1 MLQLDRK
8 SCVDNSHVCEPCLQ
22 FLTYPFLSP
31 SLPLSLSLSLTVSAL
46 SGKRT
51 VRVKEVPLAASSLT
65 QGDVYIL
72 DAALKIYIFNGPSAN
87 MFEKTKGTVSERAGA
102 RTLVF

>member
-1 MLQLDRK
+1 M
-8 SCVDNSHVCEPCLQ
+8 SCVNDGCICQHCILL
-22 FLTYPFLSP
+22 LTCHTPFLP
-31 SLPLSLSLSLTVSAL
+31 PLYPLSLHSFLRPLL

-72 DAALKIYIFNGPSAN
+72 DAALKIYIFNGPTAN
-87 MFEKTKGTVSERAGA
+87 IFEKNKGMRSGDASVCWLRREGH
-102 RTLVF
+102 